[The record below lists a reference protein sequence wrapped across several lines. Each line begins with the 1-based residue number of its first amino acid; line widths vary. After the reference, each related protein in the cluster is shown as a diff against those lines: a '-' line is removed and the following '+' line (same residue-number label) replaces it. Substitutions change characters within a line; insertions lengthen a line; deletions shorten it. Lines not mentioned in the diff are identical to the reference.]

1 MRFRADKYYIK
12 KVLSGDGQSFAFL
25 VEKHKKMA
33 FNIALKITRNREDAE
48 EVAQDA
54 FIKVYN
60 SLKDFRQKS
69 KFSTWLYKIV
79 YNTAISK
86 IRKKSLETEDIGSEI
101 TDKEIIVEAN
111 SVISSL
117 KNEEQKKYLKIAL
130 DQLNEIDS
138 LLLTLFYYNEN
149 SIEEI
154 SEITGI
160 SSGNVKIKLFRARK
174 KMYIELEKVLSF
186 ELKAIV

>member
-1 MRFRADKYYIK
+1 MKFRADNYYIK
-12 KVLSGDGQSFAFL
+12 KVLSGDGPSFACL

-48 EVAQDA
+48 EIAQDA

-86 IRKKSLETEDIGSEI
+86 IRKKSLETEDIASEI
-101 TDKEIIVEAN
+101 TDNEIIIEAN
-111 SVISSL
+111 SVVRAL
-117 KNEEQKKYLKIAL
+117 KNEEQKKYLNIAL
-130 DQLNEIDS
+130 DRLEETES

-154 SEITGI
+154 SEITDI
-160 SSGNVKIKLFRARK
+160 TSKSGDMAFGVTGFIGLKLQPFRLFK
-174 KMYIELEKVLSF
+174 KGR
-186 ELKAIV
+186 